1 MNLSFKTLALG
12 LTLVA
17 SSSVFAATTTQT
29 KPVMDKDGAYV
40 SMDVAQVL
48 SDNTTGSA
56 CGIDKAKMLYL
67 NHQGVEHELDY
78 RVQGECPQQN

>member
-12 LTLVA
+12 LALVA
-17 SSSVFAATTTQT
+17 SSSVFAATAAQT
-29 KPVMDKDGAYV
+29 KPVMDKDAAFV
-40 SMDVAQVL
+40 HLDVARVI

-67 NHQGVEHELDY
+67 NHEGVEHELDY

>member
-12 LTLVA
+12 LTLLA
-17 SSSVFAATTTQT
+17 SSSVFAATTAQT

-40 SMDVAQVL
+40 PMDVAQVL
-48 SDNTTGSA
+48 SDKETGNP
-56 CGIDKAKMLYL
+56 CGIEKAKMVYL

-78 RVQGECPQQN
+78 RVAGECPQQN

>member
-12 LTLVA
+12 LALVA
-17 SSSVFAATTTQT
+17 SSSVFPATAAQT
-29 KPVMDKDGAYV
+29 KPVMDKDAAFV
-40 SMDVAQVL
+40 HLDVARVI
-48 SDNTTGSA
+48 SDNTTGSP

-67 NHQGVEHELDY
+67 NHEGVEHELDY

>member
-12 LTLVA
+12 LTLMA
-17 SSSVFAATTTQT
+17 SSSVFAATTAQT
-29 KPVMDKDGAYV
+29 KPVMDKDAAFV
-40 SMDVAQVL
+40 NLDVAQVL

-56 CGIDKAKMLYL
+56 CGIDKARMLYL

>member
-1 MNLSFKTLALG
+1 MNLSLKTLALG
-12 LTLVA
+12 LTLLA

-48 SDNTTGSA
+48 SDSTIGSA

>member
-1 MNLSFKTLALG
+1 MNLSLKTLALG
-12 LTLVA
+12 LTLLA

-48 SDNTTGSA
+48 SDTTSGSA